1 MAPRSGISR
10 CLVLLTVAS
19 ATLASLPAACRNAA
33 TETEEPVMTFSLT
46 SSAFG
51 LNERIPPKYT
61 GEGADVSPPLAWGE
75 PPAAAQTLALI
86 CDDPDAPRG
95 TWDHWL
101 IWNIPGSLRA
111 LPEGISKKDSP
122 PEVAGAVQGS
132 NSWPKVGYNGP
143 LPPPGHGT
151 HHYHFTLYALN
162 KTLDLKPGA
171 NKKALLAAM
180 KGHVLAE
187 GKLTGIYSR

>member
-46 SSAFG
+46 SSAFSP
-51 LNERIPPKYT
+51 NERIPPRYT

-101 IWNIPGSLRA
+101 IWNIPGNLRA
-111 LPEGISKKDSP
+111 LPEGVSKKDSP

-132 NSWPKVGYNGP
+132 NSWPKVGYYGP
-143 LPPPGHGT
+143 MPPPGHGT

>member
-1 MAPRSGISR
+1 MAPRFHIPP
-10 CLVLLTVAS
+10 CPLF
-19 ATLASLPAACRNAA
+19 LAAAIAALMPAACKNAA

-51 LNERIPPKYT
+51 PNERIPPKYT
-61 GEGADVSPPLAWGE
+61 GEGADVSPPLVWGD

-101 IWNIPGSLRA
+101 IWNIPGNLRA

-132 NSWPKVGYNGP
+132 NSWPKVGYYGP
-143 LPPPGHGT
+143 MPPPGHGT
-151 HHYHFTLYALN
+151 HHYNFVLYALDAPL
-162 KTLDLKPGA
+162 TLKPGA
-171 NKKALLAAM
+171 DKKALLAAM
-180 KGHVLAE
+180 KGHVLGQA
-187 GKLTGIYSR
+187 KLTGTYSR

>member
-46 SSAFG
+46 SSAFSP
-51 LNERIPPKYT
+51 NERIPPKYT

-132 NSWPKVGYNGP
+132 NSWPKVGYYGP
-143 LPPPGHGT
+143 MPPPGHGT

>member
-1 MAPRSGISR
+1 MAPRSGISP
-10 CLVLLTVAS
+10 CLVLLTVAG
-19 ATLASLPAACRNAA
+19 ATLASLPAACKNAA

-46 SSAFG
+46 SSAFSN
-51 LNERIPPKYT
+51 NERIPKPYT

-101 IWNIPGSLRA
+101 IWNIPAALRA
-111 LPEGISKKDSP
+111 LPEGVSKKDSP

-132 NSWPKVGYNGP
+132 NSWPKVGYYGP
-143 LPPPGHGT
+143 MPPPGHGT
-151 HHYHFTLYALN
+151 HHYNFVLYALDAP
-162 KTLDLKPGA
+162 LALKPGA
-171 NKKALLAAM
+171 DKKALLAAM
-180 KGHVLAE
+180 KGHVLGQA
-187 GKLTGIYSR
+187 KLTGTYSR